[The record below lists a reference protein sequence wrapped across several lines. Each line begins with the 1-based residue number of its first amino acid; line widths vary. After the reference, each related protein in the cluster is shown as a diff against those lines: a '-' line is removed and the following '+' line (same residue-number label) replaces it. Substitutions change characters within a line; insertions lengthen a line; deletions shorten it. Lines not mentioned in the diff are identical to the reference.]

1 MTCPGRWW
9 GHWSQWV
16 ERGQEDVPREGIP
29 GLEPGWDNRCQQGI
43 SVVCVWL
50 QERDCVWVELLCDCV
65 RVCAHVTL
73 CEAVCA
79 CVAVCGCMCVCVPRP
94 GQTPSPSSQK
104 AGGRQAV
111 WGRLPAAGG
120 GNAAEK
126 ARKQRLH
133 PLPGILEGPVAP
145 HPDLLGQLAGQGCR
159 ASPWR
164 PRPQLPRQ
172 RPRQPRLPAASG
184 RCAFG
189 QADPVRP
196 ADKGWPPT
204 PPYPQPRG
212 SP

>member
-1 MTCPGRWW
+1 M
-9 GHWSQWV
+9 
-16 ERGQEDVPREGIP
+16 
-29 GLEPGWDNRCQQGI
+29 
-43 SVVCVWL
+43 VCVWL
-50 QERDCVWVELLCDCV
+50 QEHDCIWVELLCDCV

-73 CEAVCA
+73 YKAVCA
-79 CVAVCGCMCVCVPRP
+79 CVWLYVCVLRP
-94 GQTPSPSSQK
+94 GPAPPPK

-145 HPDLLGQLAGQGCR
+145 HPDLLGQLVGQGCR
-159 ASPWR
+159 PSLWR

-204 PPYPQPRG
+204 PPYPQPSG